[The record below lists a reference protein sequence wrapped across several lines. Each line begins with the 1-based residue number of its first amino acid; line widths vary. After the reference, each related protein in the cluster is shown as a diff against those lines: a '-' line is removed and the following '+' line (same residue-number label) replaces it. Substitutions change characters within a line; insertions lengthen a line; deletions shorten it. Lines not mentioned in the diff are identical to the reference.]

1 MPNVDHRADGGCVSH
16 AYTHLGILEGP
27 EMQGRAKD
35 AADGC
40 KVTKNWKFGVYFK
53 PLAVVDSGSAASWLT
68 QCIGKNVQCDGNSD
82 KVSV

>member
-1 MPNVDHRADGGCVSH
+1 MSH

-40 KVTKNWKFGVYFK
+40 KVTKN
-53 PLAVVDSGSAASWLT
+53 
-68 QCIGKNVQCDGNSD
+68 
-82 KVSV
+82 